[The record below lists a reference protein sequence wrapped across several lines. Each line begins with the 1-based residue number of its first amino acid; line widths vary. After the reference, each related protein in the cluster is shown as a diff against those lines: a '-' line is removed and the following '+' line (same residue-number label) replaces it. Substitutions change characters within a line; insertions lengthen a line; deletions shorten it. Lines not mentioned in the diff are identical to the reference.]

1 MTKKTIRVLA
11 AIVVA
16 LVLLIAVVE
25 RTDDTRPATQDRAL
39 LPELTDHADSI
50 QQVRIFTA
58 NADTLTLRQMS
69 GTWVSSAR
77 DDYAVDIGK
86 LRPLIMAL
94 AEARIV
100 EEKTSS
106 PERYEKL
113 GVDDPEGGGKGTKIV
128 IDGEDV
134 SYAIILGESAQGNH
148 RYARLADEQT
158 SYLVDQNP
166 SIPAAASDWL
176 LTDILD
182 IDPKQVRSVTI
193 THDDG
198 ETIAIAKDTEDQT
211 DFTVLDIPEGR
222 ELSYATVANG
232 IAAALSALKF
242 DDVRKAVDGPFE
254 TSVVF
259 ETWDGLQVTAQ
270 VRTDDEDTWV
280 TFSAAGEPDETVTGI
295 GEKLAAWQYQLPD
308 YKKNLL
314 TRRWDDIL
322 KSMDAD

>member
-25 RTDDTRPATQDRAL
+25 RTDDTSPATQHRAL
-39 LPELTDHADSI
+39 LPELKDSANSI
-50 QQVRIFTA
+50 QQVRIFAT
-58 NADTLTLRQMS
+58 NADTLTLRQIS
-69 GTWVSSAR
+69 GTWVNSAR

-106 PERYEKL
+106 PEHYKKL
-113 GVDDPEGGGKGTKIV
+113 GVDDPEGGGKGTKIIV
-128 IDGEDV
+128 DGEGF

-148 RYARLADEQT
+148 RYARLADEET
-158 SYLVDQNP
+158 SYLVDQDP

-182 IDPKQVRSVTI
+182 IDSKQVRSVTI

-198 ETIAIAKDTEDQT
+198 EIIAIAKESEDQT

-242 DDVRKAVDGPFE
+242 DDVRKAIEGPFE

-270 VRTDDEDTWV
+270 VLTDDEDTWV
-280 TFSAAGEPDETVTGI
+280 TFFPAGVPDETVTDMS
-295 GEKLAAWQYQLPD
+295 EKLDGWQYQIPD

-314 TRRWDDIL
+314 TRRWDDML
-322 KSMDAD
+322 KSADAD